1 MLSFRES
8 KESDFCMHFIRV
20 SKKISTTFEQCRKYS
35 GDFWRLPNDA
45 VSVAS
50 SRSRHSTFRT
60 TDWNILGGDWIQ
72 VFQFNGLWQVVRNFE
87 SGIDVFHLS
96 WLCNELVTLSGQR
109 VCRGL
114 FCPVQLINPKIILPV
129 GEGGELLN
137 NVLYGKA
144 PPPDL
149 TPYTFI
155 VEGARR
161 VF

>member
-1 MLSFRES
+1 M
-8 KESDFCMHFIRV
+8 
-20 SKKISTTFEQCRKYS
+20 T
-35 GDFWRLPNDA
+35 
-45 VSVAS
+45 
-50 SRSRHSTFRT
+50 SRSE
-60 TDWNILGGDWIQ
+60 
-72 VFQFNGLWQVVRNFE
+72 FE
-87 SGIDVFHLS
+87 SGIAVIHLS

-129 GEGGELLN
+129 GEGGELVN

-161 VF
+161 VFQGWSLPIKNSMSLSYLHNPFSNQRSYNKSNFLEYQASLAPSTLSRLTCGKSRTSITQCTLFITIVLGWKVCQW